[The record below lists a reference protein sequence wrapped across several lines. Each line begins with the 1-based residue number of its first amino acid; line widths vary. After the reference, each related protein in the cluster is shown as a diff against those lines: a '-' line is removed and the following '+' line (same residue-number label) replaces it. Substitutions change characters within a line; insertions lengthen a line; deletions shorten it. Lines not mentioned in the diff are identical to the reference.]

1 MKTTVIYSNVT
12 WMRSPSPW
20 HTFRLTCKIDL
31 KMARDDDDP
40 LLKSIIICT
49 LQVKNLKIR

>member
-49 LQVKNLKIR
+49 LQAKNLKIR